1 MHNGEHGLQRAMHLC
16 HLHRHG
22 VQPEK
27 PHSAILPARGQPPSN
42 ESYTKNATKLATRK
56 LKDLHVRIFRL
67 FPLFQLFPL
76 FPLFPFRHSQ
86 REQYDFS
93 RFPQHYAPP
102 GVNIAQLNETLSKL
116 AASLEKPFDIKVLE
130 EEQQELN
137 ENLISAQILASQL
150 DRVFTLFQENLALS
164 KADSLA
170 DDANLPFLNNLTD
183 MLEDL
188 DIKLLGI
195 KPKPRM
201 DKITYFKA
209 PYIITLECTFD
220 QFGKFLAEIERS
232 PRLIT
237 VDEFEVKNGIERI
250 KANTEEDRLIYQE
263 FVVNLSTITLVKS
276 KSKVSS

>member
-1 MHNGEHGLQRAMHLC
+1 M
-16 HLHRHG
+16 
-22 VQPEK
+22 PEK
-27 PHSAILPARGQPPSN
+27 RNIILFGALVLLTISYWASASVLIG
-42 ESYTKNATKLATRK
+42 
-56 LKDLHVRIFRL
+56 
-67 FPLFQLFPL
+67 
-76 FPLFPFRHSQ
+76 
-86 REQYDFS
+86 
-93 RFPQHYAPP
+93 
-102 GVNIAQLNETLSKL
+102 
-116 AASLEKPFDIKVLE
+116 EKPFEIRLIE
-130 EEQQELN
+130 EEQEELN

-183 MLEDL
+183 ILDDL

-195 KPKPRM
+195 KPKPRV

-209 PYIITLECTFD
+209 PYLITLECTFE
-220 QFGKFLAEIERS
+220 QFGMFLSEIERS

-250 KANTEEDRLIYQE
+250 KTNTEEEKLLEQE

>member
-1 MHNGEHGLQRAMHLC
+1 M
-16 HLHRHG
+16 
-22 VQPEK
+22 PEK
-27 PHSAILPARGQPPSN
+27 RNIILFGALVLLTISYWASASVLIG
-42 ESYTKNATKLATRK
+42 
-56 LKDLHVRIFRL
+56 
-67 FPLFQLFPL
+67 
-76 FPLFPFRHSQ
+76 
-86 REQYDFS
+86 
-93 RFPQHYAPP
+93 
-102 GVNIAQLNETLSKL
+102 
-116 AASLEKPFDIKVLE
+116 EKPFEIRLLE
-130 EEQQELN
+130 EEQEELN

-164 KADSLA
+164 KVDSLA

-183 MLEDL
+183 ILDDL

-195 KPKPRM
+195 KPKPRV

-209 PYIITLECTFD
+209 PYLITLECTFE
-220 QFGKFLAEIERS
+220 QFGMFLSEIERS

-250 KANTEEDRLIYQE
+250 KTNTEEEKLLEQE

>member
-1 MHNGEHGLQRAMHLC
+1 MA
-16 HLHRHG
+16 
-22 VQPEK
+22 EK
-27 PHSAILPARGQPPSN
+27 R
-42 ESYTKNATKLATRK
+42 
-56 LKDLHVRIFRL
+56 
-67 FPLFQLFPL
+67 
-76 FPLFPFRHSQ
+76 
-86 REQYDFS
+86 
-93 RFPQHYAPP
+93 
-102 GVNIAQLNETLSKL
+102 NIALLGCLIVLSL
-116 AASLEKPFDIKVLE
+116 SYWLSASFLIGEKPFEIRVLE

-170 DDANLPFLNNLTD
+170 DDASLPFLNNLTD

-195 KPKPRM
+195 KPKPRI

-209 PYIITLECTFD
+209 PYIITLECSYD
-220 QFGKFLAEIERS
+220 QFGKFLTEIERS

-237 VDEFEVKNGIERI
+237 SDEFEVKNGIERI
-250 KANTEEDRLIYQE
+250 KANTDEERLLFQE

-276 KSKVSS
+276 KNKAIS

>member
-1 MHNGEHGLQRAMHLC
+1 MA
-16 HLHRHG
+16 
-22 VQPEK
+22 EK
-27 PHSAILPARGQPPSN
+27 RNIILFGA
-42 ESYTKNATKLATRK
+42 LV
-56 LKDLHVRIFRL
+56 LL
-67 FPLFQLFPL
+67 
-76 FPLFPFRHSQ
+76 
-86 REQYDFS
+86 
-93 RFPQHYAPP
+93 
-102 GVNIAQLNETLSKL
+102 TLSYWVS
-116 AASLEKPFDIKVLE
+116 ASVLIGDKPFEIRVLE

-164 KADSLA
+164 KSDSLA

-183 MLEDL
+183 MLDEL
-188 DIKLLGI
+188 EIKLLGI
-195 KPKPRM
+195 KPKPRV

-209 PYIITLECTFD
+209 PYLITLECTFD
-220 QFGKFLAEIERS
+220 QFGKFLSEVERS

-250 KANTEEDRLIYQE
+250 KANTEEEKLMEQE

>member
-1 MHNGEHGLQRAMHLC
+1 ML
-16 HLHRHG
+16 
-22 VQPEK
+22 
-27 PHSAILPARGQPPSN
+27 
-42 ESYTKNATKLATRK
+42 
-56 LKDLHVRIFRL
+56 
-67 FPLFQLFPL
+67 
-76 FPLFPFRHSQ
+76 
-86 REQYDFS
+86 
-93 RFPQHYAPP
+93 
-102 GVNIAQLNETLSKL
+102 TLSYW
-116 AASLEKPFDIKVLE
+116 ASASVLIGKKPFEIRLLE
-130 EEQQELN
+130 EEQEELN

-183 MLEDL
+183 ILDDL

-195 KPKPRM
+195 KPKPRI

-209 PYIITLECTFD
+209 PYIIILECTFE
-220 QFGKFLAEIERS
+220 QFGMFLSEVERS

-250 KANTEEDRLIYQE
+250 KANIEEEKLLEQE

>member
-1 MHNGEHGLQRAMHLC
+1 MA
-16 HLHRHG
+16 
-22 VQPEK
+22 EK
-27 PHSAILPARGQPPSN
+27 RNIVLFGCLIVLSLSYWLSASFLIGQ
-42 ESYTKNATKLATRK
+42 
-56 LKDLHVRIFRL
+56 
-67 FPLFQLFPL
+67 
-76 FPLFPFRHSQ
+76 
-86 REQYDFS
+86 
-93 RFPQHYAPP
+93 
-102 GVNIAQLNETLSKL
+102 
-116 AASLEKPFDIKVLE
+116 KPFEIRVLE

-170 DDANLPFLNNLTD
+170 DDASLPFLNNLTD

-195 KPKPRM
+195 KPKPRI

-209 PYIITLECTFD
+209 PYIITLECSYD
-220 QFGKFLAEIERS
+220 QFGKFLTEIERS

-237 VDEFEVKNGIERI
+237 IDEFEVKNGIERI
-250 KANTEEDRLIYQE
+250 KANTEEEKLLFQE

-276 KSKVSS
+276 KNKAVS

>member
-1 MHNGEHGLQRAMHLC
+1 MA
-16 HLHRHG
+16 
-22 VQPEK
+22 EK
-27 PHSAILPARGQPPSN
+27 R
-42 ESYTKNATKLATRK
+42 
-56 LKDLHVRIFRL
+56 
-67 FPLFQLFPL
+67 
-76 FPLFPFRHSQ
+76 
-86 REQYDFS
+86 
-93 RFPQHYAPP
+93 
-102 GVNIAQLNETLSKL
+102 NIALLGCLIVLSL
-116 AASLEKPFDIKVLE
+116 SYWLSASFLIGEKPFEIRVLE

-170 DDANLPFLNNLTD
+170 DDASLPFLNNLTD

-195 KPKPRM
+195 KPKPRI

-209 PYIITLECTFD
+209 PYIITLECSYD
-220 QFGKFLAEIERS
+220 QFGKFLTEIERS

-237 VDEFEVKNGIERI
+237 IDEFEVKNGIERI
-250 KANTEEDRLIYQE
+250 KANTDEERLLFQE

-276 KSKVSS
+276 KNKAVL

>member
-1 MHNGEHGLQRAMHLC
+1 MA
-16 HLHRHG
+16 
-22 VQPEK
+22 EK
-27 PHSAILPARGQPPSN
+27 RNIVLFGGFIL
-42 ESYTKNATKLATRK
+42 L
-56 LKDLHVRIFRL
+56 
-67 FPLFQLFPL
+67 
-76 FPLFPFRHSQ
+76 
-86 REQYDFS
+86 
-93 RFPQHYAPP
+93 
-102 GVNIAQLNETLSKL
+102 TLSYWL
-116 AASLEKPFDIKVLE
+116 SSSFLIADKPFDIKVLE
-130 EEQQELN
+130 EQQQELN

-183 MLEDL
+183 MLENL

-201 DKITYFKA
+201 DKITYLKA
-209 PYIITLECTFD
+209 PYILTLECTFD

-250 KANTEEDRLIYQE
+250 KANTEEDKLIYQE
-263 FVVNLSTITLVKS
+263 FVVSLSTITLVKS
-276 KSKVSS
+276 KSKVVS

>member
-1 MHNGEHGLQRAMHLC
+1 MLTISYW
-16 HLHRHG
+16 
-22 VQPEK
+22 V
-27 PHSAILPARGQPPSN
+27 SASVLIG
-42 ESYTKNATKLATRK
+42 
-56 LKDLHVRIFRL
+56 
-67 FPLFQLFPL
+67 
-76 FPLFPFRHSQ
+76 
-86 REQYDFS
+86 
-93 RFPQHYAPP
+93 
-102 GVNIAQLNETLSKL
+102 
-116 AASLEKPFDIKVLE
+116 EKPFEIRVLE

-164 KADSLA
+164 KSDSLA

-183 MLEDL
+183 MLDEL
-188 DIKLLGI
+188 EIKLLGI
-195 KPKPRM
+195 KPKPRV

-220 QFGKFLAEIERS
+220 QFGKFLSEVERS
-232 PRLIT
+232 PRLIS

-250 KANTEEDRLIYQE
+250 KANTEEDKLMEQE

>member
-1 MHNGEHGLQRAMHLC
+1 M
-16 HLHRHG
+16 
-22 VQPEK
+22 PEK
-27 PHSAILPARGQPPSN
+27 RNIILFGALVLLTISYWASASVLIG
-42 ESYTKNATKLATRK
+42 
-56 LKDLHVRIFRL
+56 
-67 FPLFQLFPL
+67 
-76 FPLFPFRHSQ
+76 
-86 REQYDFS
+86 
-93 RFPQHYAPP
+93 
-102 GVNIAQLNETLSKL
+102 
-116 AASLEKPFDIKVLE
+116 EKPFEIRLLE
-130 EEQQELN
+130 EEQEELN

-170 DDANLPFLNNLTD
+170 DDANLPFLNSLTD
-183 MLEDL
+183 ILDDL

-195 KPKPRM
+195 KPKPRV

-209 PYIITLECTFD
+209 PYIITLECTFE
-220 QFGKFLAEIERS
+220 QFGMFLSEIERS

-250 KANTEEDRLIYQE
+250 KTNTEEEKLLEQE

>member
-1 MHNGEHGLQRAMHLC
+1 MA
-16 HLHRHG
+16 
-22 VQPEK
+22 EK
-27 PHSAILPARGQPPSN
+27 RNIILFGALILLTISYWASASVLIG
-42 ESYTKNATKLATRK
+42 
-56 LKDLHVRIFRL
+56 
-67 FPLFQLFPL
+67 
-76 FPLFPFRHSQ
+76 
-86 REQYDFS
+86 
-93 RFPQHYAPP
+93 
-102 GVNIAQLNETLSKL
+102 
-116 AASLEKPFDIKVLE
+116 EKPFEIRVLE

-164 KADSLA
+164 KSDSLA

-183 MLEDL
+183 MLDEL

-195 KPKPRM
+195 KPKPRV

-209 PYIITLECTFD
+209 PYLITLECTFD
-220 QFGKFLAEIERS
+220 QFGKFLSELERS

-250 KANTEEDRLIYQE
+250 KANTEEEKLMEQE

>member
-1 MHNGEHGLQRAMHLC
+1 MIYIGKRNIILFGALVL
-16 HLHRHG
+16 LTISYW
-22 VQPEK
+22 V
-27 PHSAILPARGQPPSN
+27 SASVLIG
-42 ESYTKNATKLATRK
+42 
-56 LKDLHVRIFRL
+56 
-67 FPLFQLFPL
+67 
-76 FPLFPFRHSQ
+76 
-86 REQYDFS
+86 
-93 RFPQHYAPP
+93 
-102 GVNIAQLNETLSKL
+102 
-116 AASLEKPFDIKVLE
+116 EKPFEIRLLE
-130 EEQQELN
+130 EEQEELN

-170 DDANLPFLNNLTD
+170 DDANLPFLNSLTD
-183 MLEDL
+183 ILDDL

-195 KPKPRM
+195 KPKPRV

-209 PYIITLECTFD
+209 PYLITLECTFE
-220 QFGKFLAEIERS
+220 QFGMFLSEIERS

-250 KANTEEDRLIYQE
+250 KANTEEEKLLEQE

>member
-1 MHNGEHGLQRAMHLC
+1 MA
-16 HLHRHG
+16 
-22 VQPEK
+22 EK
-27 PHSAILPARGQPPSN
+27 R
-42 ESYTKNATKLATRK
+42 
-56 LKDLHVRIFRL
+56 
-67 FPLFQLFPL
+67 
-76 FPLFPFRHSQ
+76 
-86 REQYDFS
+86 
-93 RFPQHYAPP
+93 
-102 GVNIAQLNETLSKL
+102 NIALFGCLIVLSL
-116 AASLEKPFDIKVLE
+116 SYWLSASFLIGEKPFDIRVLE

-170 DDANLPFLNNLTD
+170 DDASLPFLNNLTD

-195 KPKPRM
+195 KPKPRI

-209 PYIITLECTFD
+209 PYIITLECSYD
-220 QFGKFLAEIERS
+220 QFGKFLTEIERS

-237 VDEFEVKNGIERI
+237 IDEFEVKNGIERI
-250 KANTEEDRLIYQE
+250 KANTDEERLLFQE

-276 KSKVSS
+276 KSKAVS

>member
-1 MHNGEHGLQRAMHLC
+1 MA
-16 HLHRHG
+16 
-22 VQPEK
+22 EK
-27 PHSAILPARGQPPSN
+27 RNIVLFGCLIVLSLSYWLSASFLIG
-42 ESYTKNATKLATRK
+42 
-56 LKDLHVRIFRL
+56 
-67 FPLFQLFPL
+67 
-76 FPLFPFRHSQ
+76 
-86 REQYDFS
+86 
-93 RFPQHYAPP
+93 
-102 GVNIAQLNETLSKL
+102 
-116 AASLEKPFDIKVLE
+116 EKPFEIRVLE

-170 DDANLPFLNNLTD
+170 DDASLPFLNNLTD

-195 KPKPRM
+195 KPKPRI

-209 PYIITLECTFD
+209 PYIITLECSYD
-220 QFGKFLAEIERS
+220 QFGKFLTEIELS

-237 VDEFEVKNGIERI
+237 IDEFEVKNGIERI
-250 KANTEEDRLIYQE
+250 KANTDEERLLFQE

-276 KSKVSS
+276 KNKAVS

>member
-1 MHNGEHGLQRAMHLC
+1 MA
-16 HLHRHG
+16 
-22 VQPEK
+22 EK
-27 PHSAILPARGQPPSN
+27 RNIVLYGCLIVLSLSYWLSASFLIG
-42 ESYTKNATKLATRK
+42 
-56 LKDLHVRIFRL
+56 
-67 FPLFQLFPL
+67 
-76 FPLFPFRHSQ
+76 
-86 REQYDFS
+86 
-93 RFPQHYAPP
+93 
-102 GVNIAQLNETLSKL
+102 
-116 AASLEKPFDIKVLE
+116 EKPFEIRVLE

-170 DDANLPFLNNLTD
+170 DDASLPFLNNLTD

-195 KPKPRM
+195 KPKPRI

-209 PYIITLECTFD
+209 PYIITLECSYD
-220 QFGKFLAEIERS
+220 QFGKFLTEIERS

-237 VDEFEVKNGIERI
+237 IDEFEVKNGIERI
-250 KANTEEDRLIYQE
+250 KANTDEERLLFQE

-276 KSKVSS
+276 KNKAVS